1 MFNNEKLVAY
11 GILKHSGAPKDKE
24 LSATAI
30 LKGIMVG
37 KKISH
42 SVSFKFNPATDA
54 APVLPTIHHLAAK
67 ALLKDWQDENKSK
80 TDIVKLSV
88 ESSVISSHTAFIA
101 VDEESSEVV
110 SGAMKTWDIQAQRQQ
125 QYQYH
130 AQQQYQYHAPSM
142 VRRCCCCAAPM
153 ALRSAGG
160 YRGGGG
166 GGGAPKGMK
175 MKKSASPVAKKRRAM
190 DADLLTGG
198 PPPPPMN
205 VMSSGPPPAP
215 PGAAIDDLLGF
226 DSFNSFSASLAPP
239 PPPPAPIESYA
250 SFSQPLEKDT
260 RRRNEMAPKAP
271 ATHSAFISIQ
281 QAAGSWKFDS
291 TLFQLLGKTQK
302 ELEDACPGE
311 CQGVVAAVWATVLV
325 LTLLRSSF
333 ADEQDEWELV
343 GSKAESW
350 VKKQSLPANLTLD
363 SLYSAAQKVLA

>member
-30 LKGIMVG
+30 LKGVMVG
-37 KKISH
+37 KNISH
-42 SVSFKFNPATDA
+42 SVSFKFNPATDG

-130 AQQQYQYHAPSM
+130 APSM
-142 VRRCCCCAAPM
+142 GRHRCCCAAPFVLQHASG
-153 ALRSAGG
+153 ALC
-160 YRGGGG
+160 GGG
-166 GGGAPKGMK
+166 GGGAPKLKM
-175 MKKSASPVAKKRRAM
+175 MKKSASPVARKRCVM

-198 PPPPPMN
+198 PPPPSMN

-226 DSFNSFSASLAPP
+226 NSAPLLSASLAPP
-239 PPPPAPIESYA
+239 PPPPAPTALYA
-250 SFSQPLEKDT
+250 SISLPLEKAI
-260 RRRNEMAPKAP
+260 RR
-271 ATHSAFISIQ
+271 SAFISIQ
-281 QAAGSWKFDS
+281 QAAGSWKFNS
-291 TLFQLLGKTQK
+291 TLFQLLGRTQK

-325 LTLLRSSF
+325 LTLLRSRF

>member
-42 SVSFKFNPATDA
+42 SVSFKFNPATDE
-54 APVLPTIHHLAAK
+54 APVLSTIHHLAAK
-67 ALLKDWQDENKSK
+67 ALLKDWQNENKSK

-110 SGAMKTWDIQAQRQQ
+110 SGAMKTWDIQAQQQQQQ
-125 QYQYH
+125 QYH
-130 AQQQYQYHAPSM
+130 AMPKY
-142 VRRCCCCAAPM
+142 RCCCCGAAPM
-153 ALRSAGG
+153 APRSAGG

-166 GGGAPKGMK
+166 GGGAPKGKM
-175 MKKSASPVAKKRRAM
+175 MKKSASPASRSRRAM

-205 VMSSGPPPAP
+205 AMSSAPPPAP
-215 PGAAIDDLLGF
+215 PGAAIDDLFGF
-226 DSFNSFSASLAPP
+226 DTFNSFSASLAPP
-239 PPPPAPIESYA
+239 PPPPAPTASYD
-250 SFSQPLEKDT
+250 SFSQPLERDT
-260 RRRNEMAPKAP
+260 GRRKEMAPKAP

-281 QAAGSWKFDS
+281 QAAGSWKFNS

-311 CQGVVAAVWATVLV
+311 CQGVVSAVWATVLV
-325 LTLLRSSF
+325 LTLLRSRF

-350 VKKQSLPANLTLD
+350 VKKQSLPASLTLD

>member
-11 GILKHSGAPKDKE
+11 GILKHSGAPKGKE

-42 SVSFKFNPATDA
+42 SVSFKFNPATDG

-125 QYQYH
+125 QQQQQQYH
-130 AQQQYQYHAPSM
+130 AMPMS
-142 VRRCCCCAAPM
+142 RCCCCCDAAPM
-153 ALRSAGG
+153 APRSAGG

-166 GGGAPKGMK
+166 GGGAPLGMK
-175 MKKSASPVAKKRRAM
+175 MKKSASPRSRSHRPMV
-190 DADLLTGG
+190 ADLLTGG

-205 VMSSGPPPAP
+205 AMSTAPPPAP

-226 DSFNSFSASLAPP
+226 DTFNSFSASLAPP
-239 PPPPAPIESYA
+239 PPPAAAPAGSL
-250 SFSQPLEKDT
+250 SQPLGRDT
-260 RRRNEMAPKAP
+260 GRRKEMAPKAP

-291 TLFQLLGKTQK
+291 TLFQLFGKTQK

-325 LTLLRSSF
+325 LTLLRSRF